1 MTSTSLLQNLQQPD
15 GVLFTMQ
22 SGVLRVQVW
31 SSAIV
36 RVGYSPTSSFP
47 DRPDYVVT
55 KTSWSPVAWTIQS
68 SEPGV

>member
-1 MTSTSLLQNLQQPD
+1 
-15 GVLFTMQ
+15 MQ

-31 SSAIV
+31 SSAII

-55 KTSWSPVAWTIQS
+55 KTSWSPVAWTMQS